1 MVDGFQY
8 HCSKSG
14 TVVND
19 GTSGPKVKFTNT
31 RKTRKKWCRPNIYI
45 YIFISIYTVYIC
57 GSLSK
62 VILPCQLS
70 KIQQWINH
78 QVLPGVDM

>member
-19 GTSGPKVKFTNT
+19 GTSGPKVKFTST
-31 RKTRKKWCRPNIYI
+31 RKTRKKWCRLYI
-45 YIFISIYTVYIC
+45 YLYIYVHLYIYR
-57 GSLSK
+57 LYVRVVK
-62 VILPCQLS
+62 
-70 KIQQWINH
+70 
-78 QVLPGVDM
+78 

>member
-19 GTSGPKVKFTNT
+19 GTSGPKVKFTST
-31 RKTRKKWCRPNIYI
+31 RKTRKKWCRLYIYLHIYI
-45 YIFISIYTVYIC
+45 YVH
-57 GSLSK
+57 LSK
-62 VILPCQLS
+62 EV
-70 KIQQWINH
+70 
-78 QVLPGVDM
+78 